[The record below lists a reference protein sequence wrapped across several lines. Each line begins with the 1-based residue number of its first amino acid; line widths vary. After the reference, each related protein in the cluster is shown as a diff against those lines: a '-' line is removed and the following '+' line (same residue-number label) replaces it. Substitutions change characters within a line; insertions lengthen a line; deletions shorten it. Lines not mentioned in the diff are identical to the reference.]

1 MKLLKSLILSTAVL
15 AMGISVSLP
24 VDVHATSTVDTH
36 SDTTEVAESPDTGG
50 TLLPEA
56 ASTTKEATRNVSP
69 VSIAATGTDP
79 LQTVFNTI
87 FAGLGVY
94 TAFRLRK

>member
-1 MKLLKSLILSTAVL
+1 MKLLQKLILSTAVL

-24 VDVHATSTVDTH
+24 SDVHATSTMDTY
-36 SDTTEVAESPDTGG
+36 SNTTAVAESPDTGG

-56 ASTTKEATRNVSP
+56 ASTTRENTPGVSTA
-69 VSIAATGTDP
+69 SIAATGTDP

-87 FAGLGVY
+87 FAGLGAY
-94 TAFRLRK
+94 SALRLRK